1 MTEEVIRLIGL
12 DCFTPIDPKIKHC
25 RKNTTMA
32 PLKET
37 SWPNR
42 VAHGMEK
49 APLYVK
55 QYQTKTSWVKALTY
69 KKNVGKSKAEL
80 LSPQLLSK
88 QGTLR
93 FKDRAHMP
101 RVLKYHILINSENFY
116 QN

>member
-1 MTEEVIRLIGL
+1 
-12 DCFTPIDPKIKHC
+12 
-25 RKNTTMA
+25 MA
-32 PLKET
+32 TLKEM

-42 VAHGMEK
+42 VAQGMEK

-88 QGTLR
+88 QGTTKVQR
-93 FKDRAHMP
+93 HGTYAKGSEIA
-101 RVLKYHILINSENFY
+101 NSH
-116 QN
+116 

>member
-1 MTEEVIRLIGL
+1 
-12 DCFTPIDPKIKHC
+12 
-25 RKNTTMA
+25 MA

-37 SWPNR
+37 SWSKR

-69 KKNVGKSKAEL
+69 KKNVDKSKAEL

-88 QGTLR
+88 QGTTKVQR
-93 FKDRAHMP
+93 QGTYAKD
-101 RVLKYHILINSENFY
+101 SEIAY
-116 QN
+116 SH

>member
-1 MTEEVIRLIGL
+1 
-12 DCFTPIDPKIKHC
+12 
-25 RKNTTMA
+25 MA

-88 QGTLR
+88 QGTTKVQR
-93 FKDRAHMP
+93 QGTYAKG
-101 RVLKYHILINSENFY
+101 SEISY
-116 QN
+116 SH